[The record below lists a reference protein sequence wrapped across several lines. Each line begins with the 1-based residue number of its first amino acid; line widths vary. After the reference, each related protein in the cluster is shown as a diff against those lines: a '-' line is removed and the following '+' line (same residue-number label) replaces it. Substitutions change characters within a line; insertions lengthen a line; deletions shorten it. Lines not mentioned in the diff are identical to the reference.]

1 MENER
6 RIHFKRI
13 TAKTVWSI
21 CQLSETLSLQQ
32 RKMVADNAVSIAQA
46 HFSEQ
51 AWMRAIY
58 VDETPIGFILV
69 HFGSD
74 YDDGIDCPGAFLW
87 RLMIAGPH
95 QGKGYGKE
103 VLDFL
108 ILQLKA
114 QGYQELYTSCE
125 LGEGS
130 PLGFYEKYGFQTT
143 GEFYGEEPEL
153 MYRFDGTGSV

>member
-21 CQLSETLSLQQ
+21 CQLSESLTPQQ

-46 HFSEQ
+46 HFSQQ

-58 VDETPIGFILV
+58 MDETPIGFIMI

-74 YDDGIDCPGAFLW
+74 YEDGIDCPGAFLW
-87 RLMIAGPH
+87 RLMIAGPS
-95 QGKGYGKE
+95 QGLGYGKE
-103 VLDFL
+103 ALDFL
-108 ILQLKA
+108 ILHLKA
-114 QGYQELYTSCE
+114 QGYRELYTSCE

-130 PLGFYEKYGFQTT
+130 PMVFYQKYGFEPT
-143 GEFYGEEPEL
+143 GDFYDEEPEL
-153 MYRFDGTGSV
+153 VYRFTE